1 MTYST
6 HNKTGLTKAMKSAL
20 KEIVGEKLTY
30 YTSQGLGFD
39 PNATFY
45 VSASH
50 IMNEQTQKFNR
61 ELGIHT
67 NAGLNQFYKTI

>member
-1 MTYST
+1 MTYSK

-20 KEIVGEKLTY
+20 KEIVGERFTY
-30 YTSQGLGFD
+30 LRTQNLRFD
-39 PNATFY
+39 PNTTFY

-50 IMNEQTQKFNR
+50 IVNEQTQRFNR

-67 NAGLNQFYKTI
+67 NTGLNQFYKTI

>member
-1 MTYST
+1 MT

-20 KEIVGEKLTY
+20 TEIVGEKLTY
-30 YTSQGLGFD
+30 YTRQGLGFD

-50 IMNEQTQKFNR
+50 IMNEQTQRFNR

-67 NAGLNQFYKTI
+67 NIGLNQFYKTI

>member
-1 MTYST
+1 MT

-20 KEIVGEKLTY
+20 KEIVGERFTYLRRQKLSEDLCT
-30 YTSQGLGFD
+30 
-39 PNATFY
+39 TFY

-50 IMNEQTQKFNR
+50 IMNEQTQRFNR

-67 NAGLNQFYKTI
+67 NIGLNQFYKTI

>member
-1 MTYST
+1 MAYSK

-20 KEIVGEKLTY
+20 KEIVNERFTY
-30 YTSQGLGFD
+30 LRGQRDDSFE
-39 PNATFY
+39 TFY

-50 IMNEQTQKFNR
+50 IANEQTQRFNR

-67 NAGLNQFYKTI
+67 NTGLNQFYKT

>member
-1 MTYST
+1 MT

-20 KEIVGEKLTY
+20 KEIVGERFTY
-30 YTSQGLGFD
+30 LRRQELNEDLCT
-39 PNATFY
+39 TFY

-50 IMNEQTQKFNR
+50 IMNEQTQRFNR

-67 NAGLNQFYKTI
+67 NIGLNQFYKTI

>member
-1 MTYST
+1 MTYLK

-20 KEIVGEKLTY
+20 KEIVGERLKYLTK
-30 YTSQGLGFD
+30 QGLGFD
-39 PNATFY
+39 PYETFY

-50 IMNEQTQKFNR
+50 IVNEQTQRLNR

-67 NAGLNQFYKTI
+67 NTGLNQFYKTI

>member
-1 MTYST
+1 MTYSK

-20 KEIVGEKLTY
+20 KEIVGERLKYFTK
-30 YTSQGLGFD
+30 QGLGFD
-39 PNATFY
+39 PYETFY

-50 IMNEQTQKFNR
+50 IVNEQTQRFNR

-67 NAGLNQFYKTI
+67 NTGLNQFYKTI

>member
-1 MTYST
+1 MTYSK

-20 KEIVGEKLTY
+20 KEIVGERFTYLRRQKLNEDL
-30 YTSQGLGFD
+30 YT
-39 PNATFY
+39 TFY

-50 IMNEQTQKFNR
+50 IVNEQTQRFNR

-67 NAGLNQFYKTI
+67 NTGLNQFYKTI